1 MPTQRNTKVLVH
13 RQSSIDLKDCEMDW
27 RDKLCQW
34 QKVQQSDGSVVDL
47 ADLKRNGSLQSSVLS
62 VLGVLQASFTSD
74 QLQECVETSLV
85 NGLKRSSGLNLI
97 SFAMNLNYSHQHFFD
112 MIQWLQSSL
121 RDNQMQV

>member
-13 RQSSIDLKDCEMDW
+13 RQSSLDLKDCEMDW

-62 VLGVLQASFTSD
+62 VLGVLQACFTSD
-74 QLQECVETSLV
+74 HLQECVETSLV

-97 SFAMNLNYSHQHFFD
+97 NFAMNLSYSHQRFFD
-112 MIQWLQSSL
+112 MVQWFNGSL
-121 RDNQMQV
+121 RNNRMQV

>member
-1 MPTQRNTKVLVH
+1 M
-13 RQSSIDLKDCEMDW
+13 
-27 RDKLCQW
+27 
-34 QKVQQSDGSVVDL
+34 
-47 ADLKRNGSLQSSVLS
+47 
-62 VLGVLQASFTSD
+62 LGVLQASFTSD

-121 RDNQMQV
+121 RDNQMQVYHYLTGTEGSGDNVQMEI